1 MATRLKTSFDDL
13 VGEVET
19 RKHRERDLEASE
31 GRLRESEDRLQLA
44 IDAAGL
50 GIWDWDVQRDRLVWD
65 DSMYRL
71 YGVAKETFSGAF
83 DAWSRSLVPE
93 DFAQAN
99 ADVEAAL
106 RGGGEYRSDFRV
118 RRADGSI
125 RTIRGVGQTI
135 RNADGRAVRMVGV
148 NRDVTDLLS
157 AEREREELVREL
169 RNHQEHLEALV
180 SSRTAEL
187 LAAKEAAES
196 ASRAKSAFLANMSHE
211 IRTPMNAILGY
222 AQLLGR
228 DEDLSRD
235 QKQKID
241 IIHSSGN
248 HLLTLIDDIL
258 EMSKSRRDAQRSWSN
273 HSTCARC

>member
-1 MATRLKTSFDDL
+1 
-13 VGEVET
+13 
-19 RKHRERDLEASE
+19 
-31 GRLRESEDRLQLA
+31 
-44 IDAAGL
+44 
-50 GIWDWDVQRDRLVWD
+50 
-65 DSMYRL
+65 
-71 YGVAKETFSGAF
+71 
-83 DAWSRSLVPE
+83 
-93 DFAQAN
+93 
-99 ADVEAAL
+99 
-106 RGGGEYRSDFRV
+106 
-118 RRADGSI
+118 
-125 RTIRGVGQTI
+125 
-135 RNADGRAVRMVGV
+135 MVGV
-148 NRDVTDLLS
+148 NRDVTDLLG

-228 DEDLSRD
+228 DEDLSRE

-258 EMSKSRRDAQRSWSN
+258 EMSKIEAGRATLVVEPFDLRALLTDVQLMFRELIEHKGLALTFEVGDHVPRALPAR
-273 HSTCARC
+273 CARWSSTS